1 MRIFKKKNS
10 FIKGEFMGCYPSW
23 GIKPRLW
30 NRIRYEVEKYY
41 QNDLFYS
48 SL

>member
-10 FIKGEFMGCYPSW
+10 SIKGEFMGCYPSC

-30 NRIRYEVEKYY
+30 NRIRYEVEKYQ